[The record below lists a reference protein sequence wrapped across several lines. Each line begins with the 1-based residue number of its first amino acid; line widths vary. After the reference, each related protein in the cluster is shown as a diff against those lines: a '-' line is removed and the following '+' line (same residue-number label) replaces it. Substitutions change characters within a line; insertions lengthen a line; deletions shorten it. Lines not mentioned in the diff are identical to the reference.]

1 MAIRINL
8 LPHRAARR
16 ERQKKLF
23 WFLTGMSAVAG
34 CVAVGMGWA
43 ALQGVIGRQA
53 DRNQFIA
60 AENRKLDG
68 QIKEIANLRQD
79 IEALRARQR
88 AVEDLQADR
97 NQPVYLLTELTRQT
111 PEGIYLRSLKQDGLR
126 VSLNG
131 WATSNE
137 RVSEYLR
144 NLQNNS
150 PFIER
155 PELGEI
161 RATGAAGARRL
172 FEFSLSF
179 AMRPTPERAQLQ
191 ASVAGSGAAR
201 QPAAA
206 TPPAAGAP
214 APAAPAAAPAPS
226 APAVTPGPAATPAQ
240 APASAATPASAAPA
254 VAPTGS
260 TAKK

>member
-16 ERQKKLF
+16 ARQKKLF
-23 WFLTGMSAVAG
+23 WFLTGMSALAGVATIG
-34 CVAVGMGWA
+34 LVWVF
-43 ALQGVIGRQA
+43 LQGIIGRQA

-68 QIKEIANLRQD
+68 QIKEIASLRQD

-111 PEGIYLRSLKQDGLR
+111 PEGIYLRSLKQEGLK
-126 VSLNG
+126 VSLTG

-137 RVSEYLR
+137 RISEDLR

-150 PFIER
+150 PFTEK

-161 RATGAAGARRL
+161 RAATGAAGRKL
-172 FEFSLSF
+172 FDFALSF
-179 AMRPTPERAQLQ
+179 SMRPTPERAQLQ
-191 ASVAGSGAAR
+191 AGAAGNAR
-201 QPAAA
+201 RPAAS
-206 TPPAAGAP
+206 PAP
-214 APAAPAAAPAPS
+214 APAPAPAAAPAD
-226 APAVTPGPAATPAQ
+226 
-240 APASAATPASAAPA
+240 ASA
-254 VAPTGS
+254 
-260 TAKK
+260 KK

>member
-23 WFLTGMSAVAG
+23 WFLTGMSALAGVAAIG
-34 CVAVGMGWA
+34 LVWV
-43 ALQGVIGRQA
+43 ALQGVLGRQV

-111 PEGIYLRSLKQDGLR
+111 PEGIYLRSLKQDGLK
-126 VSLNG
+126 VSLTG

-137 RVSEYLR
+137 RVSEFLR

-150 PFIER
+150 PYIEK
-155 PELGEI
+155 PDLGEI
-161 RATGAAGARRL
+161 RASTGAAGRKL
-172 FEFSLSF
+172 FDFSLSF
-179 AMRPTPERAQLQ
+179 SMRPTPERALLQ
-191 ASVAGSGAAR
+191 AGTSGNAGR
-201 QPAAA
+201 
-206 TPPAAGAP
+206 PAAG
-214 APAAPAAAPAPS
+214 AAPAAAPAPAAA
-226 APAVTPGPAATPAQ
+226 APAAPPPP
-240 APASAATPASAAPA
+240 APASAAAATPADAA
-254 VAPTGS
+254 
-260 TAKK
+260 AKK